1 MMASGVPAGAAS
13 RAGCRDATHFDD
25 RHCGNIKTGKCRP
38 EMPSRPRRRNRGLGL
53 ASPAEWAD
61 VSSKGEAP
69 EERNMMAIL
78 YFRLFSVVAIALALI
93 TTASAQDYPTKQV
106 RIIIPFAPGG
116 LNDLMGRMVATH
128 LSGKFGRQVIPE
140 NRAGAGGATCTG
152 HVAKSPPDGH
162 VLLIVSIANAVNP
175 WLYKLN
181 FDPQK
186 SFAPI
191 AGIVSS
197 ENVLAVNN
205 DLPVKNVKEFIAL
218 AKKQP
223 GKIPYASGGIG
234 GSLHLA
240 MELLKVTAG
249 IDLVHIPFKGAGPG
263 IIDVIGGHTKAI
275 NGTISSVSPHI
286 RAGKLRALAVTGKN
300 RNEALPDVP
309 TFGESGLSGYEAG
322 NWIGL
327 AAPAGTPAPII
338 ARLQREIVEMQQS
351 EEFKKQLVHHGSE
364 VLALDAAGF
373 GKYIDD
379 EMEKWGKVVKQAGI
393 KAQ

>member
-1 MMASGVPAGAAS
+1 M
-13 RAGCRDATHFDD
+13 
-25 RHCGNIKTGKCRP
+25 IKVQ
-38 EMPSRPRRRNRGLGL
+38 
-53 ASPAEWAD
+53 A
-61 VSSKGEAP
+61 
-69 EERNMMAIL
+69 
-78 YFRLFSVVAIALALI
+78 RLFAVASFVLAL
-93 TTASAQDYPTKQV
+93 TVSAPAQEYPSKQV

-116 LNDLMGRMVATH
+116 LNDLIGRMVATH

-140 NRAGAGGATCTG
+140 NRPGAGGVVGTEL
-152 HVAKSPPDGH
+152 VAHAPPDGH

-175 WLYKLN
+175 WIRKLN

-205 DLPVKNVKEFIAL
+205 GLPVKNVKEFIAL
-218 AKKQP
+218 AKKEK

-240 MELLKVTAG
+240 MELFKVTAG

-275 NGTISSVSPHI
+275 NGTISSVSPHV

-300 RNEALPDVP
+300 RNAVLPDVP
-309 TFGESGLSGYEAG
+309 TFEQSGVSGYEAG

-338 ARLQREIVEMQQS
+338 ARLQREIAEMQRS
-351 EEFKKQLVHHGSE
+351 EEFKKQLAHHGSE
-364 VLALDAAGF
+364 VLALGTAEF
-373 GKYIDD
+373 GKYMDT
-379 EMEKWGKVVKQAGI
+379 EMAKWGRVVKQAGI

>member
-1 MMASGVPAGAAS
+1 MATLYLRLFAGA
-13 RAGCRDATHFDD
+13 
-25 RHCGNIKTGKCRP
+25 
-38 EMPSRPRRRNRGLGL
+38 
-53 ASPAEWAD
+53 
-61 VSSKGEAP
+61 V
-69 EERNMMAIL
+69 
-78 YFRLFSVVAIALALI
+78 IALAAI
-93 TTASAQDYPTKQV
+93 PAARAQDYPTKQV

-116 LNDLMGRMVATH
+116 LNDLIGRMVATH

-140 NRAGAGGATCTG
+140 NRAGAGGVIATEL
-152 HVAKSPPDGH
+152 VAQSPPDGH

-218 AKKQP
+218 AKEQK
-223 GKIPYASGGIG
+223 GKMPYASGGIG

-240 MELLKVTAG
+240 MELFKVTAG

-309 TFGESGLSGYEAG
+309 TFEESGVSGYEAG

-338 ARLQREIVEMQQS
+338 ARLQREIAEMQRS
-351 EEFKKQLVHHGSE
+351 EEFKKQLAHHGSE
-364 VLALDAAGF
+364 ALTLATAEF
-373 GKYIDD
+373 GKYMDD

>member
-1 MMASGVPAGAAS
+1 MA
-13 RAGCRDATHFDD
+13 TLYL
-25 RHCGNIKTGKCRP
+25 RP
-38 EMPSRPRRRNRGLGL
+38 I
-53 ASPAEWAD
+53 A
-61 VSSKGEAP
+61 
-69 EERNMMAIL
+69 
-78 YFRLFSVVAIALALI
+78 VAVIALAAI
-93 TTASAQDYPTKQV
+93 TTARAQDYPTKQV

-116 LNDLMGRMVATH
+116 LNDLIGRMVATH

-140 NRAGAGGATCTG
+140 NRSGAGGVIATEL
-152 HVAKSPPDGH
+152 VANSPPDGH

-181 FDPQK
+181 FDPKK

-205 DLPVKNVKEFIAL
+205 DLPVKSVKEFIAL
-218 AKKQP
+218 AKQQQ
-223 GKIPYASGGIG
+223 GKMPYASGGTG

-240 MELLKVTAG
+240 MELFKVTAG

-263 IIDVIGGHTKAI
+263 VIDVIGGHTKAI

-300 RNEALPDVP
+300 RNETLPDVP
-309 TFGESGLSGYEAG
+309 TFEESGVSGYEAG

-327 AAPAGTPAPII
+327 AAPAGTPAAII
-338 ARLQREIVEMQQS
+338 ARLQREIVEMQRS

-364 VLALDAAGF
+364 VLALNAAEF
-373 GKYIDD
+373 GKYMDD
-379 EMEKWGKVVKQAGI
+379 EMEKWGKVVKRAGI
-393 KAQ
+393 TAQ

>member
-1 MMASGVPAGAAS
+1 MTRLKAQLFTIAG
-13 RAGCRDATHFDD
+13 F
-25 RHCGNIKTGKCRP
+25 
-38 EMPSRPRRRNRGLGL
+38 
-53 ASPAEWAD
+53 
-61 VSSKGEAP
+61 V
-69 EERNMMAIL
+69 
-78 YFRLFSVVAIALALI
+78 LAL
-93 TTASAQDYPTKQV
+93 TASAPAQEYPTKQV

-116 LNDLMGRMVATH
+116 LNDLIGRMVATH
-128 LSGKFGRQVIPE
+128 LSEKFGRQVIPE
-140 NRAGAGGATCTG
+140 NRAGAGGVIATEL
-152 HVAKSPPDGH
+152 VAHSPPDGH

-205 DLPVKNVKEFIAL
+205 DLPVRNLKEFIAL
-218 AKKQP
+218 AKKEK
-223 GKIPYASGGIG
+223 GKLPYASGGIG

-240 MELLKVTAG
+240 MELFKLTAG

-286 RAGKLRALAVTGKN
+286 RAGKLRGLAVTGKN
-300 RNEALPDVP
+300 RNQALPDVP
-309 TFGESGLSGYEAG
+309 TFEESGVSGYEAG

-338 ARLQREIVEMQQS
+338 ARLQREIAEMQRS
-351 EEFKKQLVHHGSE
+351 EEFKKQLAHHGSE
-364 VLALDAAGF
+364 ALSLGSAEF
-373 GKYIDD
+373 GKYVDA
-379 EMEKWGKVVKQAGI
+379 EMAKWGRVVKSAGI
-393 KAQ
+393 TAQ

>member
-1 MMASGVPAGAAS
+1 MA
-13 RAGCRDATHFDD
+13 T
-25 RHCGNIKTGKCRP
+25 
-38 EMPSRPRRRNRGLGL
+38 
-53 ASPAEWAD
+53 
-61 VSSKGEAP
+61 
-69 EERNMMAIL
+69 L
-78 YFRLFSVVAIALALI
+78 YLRLFAVAVIALAAI
-93 TTASAQDYPTKQV
+93 TTARAQDYPTKQV

-116 LNDLMGRMVATH
+116 LNDLIGRMVATH

-140 NRAGAGGATCTG
+140 NRPGAGGVIATEL
-152 HVAKSPPDGH
+152 VAHSPPDGH

-218 AKKQP
+218 AKKQQ
-223 GKIPYASGGIG
+223 GKMPYASGGTG
-234 GSLHLA
+234 SSLHLA
-240 MELLKVTAG
+240 MELFKVTTG

-309 TFGESGLSGYEAG
+309 TFEESGVSGYEAG

-338 ARLQREIVEMQQS
+338 ARLQREIAEMQRS
-351 EEFKKQLVHHGSE
+351 EEFKKQLMHHGSE
-364 VLALDAAGF
+364 ALTLATAEF
-373 GKYIDD
+373 GKYMDN
-379 EMEKWGKVVKQAGI
+379 EMAKWGKVVKQAGI
-393 KAQ
+393 TAQ

>member
-1 MMASGVPAGAAS
+1 MA
-13 RAGCRDATHFDD
+13 T
-25 RHCGNIKTGKCRP
+25 
-38 EMPSRPRRRNRGLGL
+38 
-53 ASPAEWAD
+53 
-61 VSSKGEAP
+61 
-69 EERNMMAIL
+69 L
-78 YFRLFSVVAIALALI
+78 YLRLFAVAVIALAAI
-93 TTASAQDYPTKQV
+93 TTARAQDYPTKQV

-116 LNDLMGRMVATH
+116 LNDLIGRMVATH
-128 LSGKFGRQVIPE
+128 LSEKFGRQVIPE
-140 NRAGAGGATCTG
+140 NRAGAGGVIATEL
-152 HVAKSPPDGH
+152 VANSPPDGH

-218 AKKQP
+218 AKKQQ
-223 GKIPYASGGIG
+223 GKMLYASGGTG

-240 MELLKVTAG
+240 MELFKVTAG

-286 RAGKLRALAVTGKN
+286 RGGKLRALAVTGKN

-309 TFGESGLSGYEAG
+309 TFEESGVSDYEAG

-338 ARLQREIVEMQQS
+338 ARLQKEIVELQRS
-351 EEFKKQLVHHGSE
+351 EEFKKQLAHHGSE
-364 VLALDAAGF
+364 ALALAAAEF
-373 GKYIDD
+373 GKFMDD

>member
-1 MMASGVPAGAAS
+1 MA
-13 RAGCRDATHFDD
+13 T
-25 RHCGNIKTGKCRP
+25 
-38 EMPSRPRRRNRGLGL
+38 
-53 ASPAEWAD
+53 
-61 VSSKGEAP
+61 
-69 EERNMMAIL
+69 L
-78 YFRLFSVVAIALALI
+78 YLRLFAVAVIALSAI
-93 TTASAQDYPTKQV
+93 TTARAQDYPTKQV

-116 LNDLMGRMVATH
+116 LNDLIGRMVATH

-140 NRAGAGGATCTG
+140 NRAGAGGVIATEL
-152 HVAKSPPDGH
+152 VAQSPPDGH

-218 AKKQP
+218 AKKQQ
-223 GKIPYASGGIG
+223 GKMPYASGGTG

-240 MELLKVTAG
+240 MELFKVTAG
-249 IDLVHIPFKGAGPG
+249 IELVHIPFKGAGPG

-309 TFGESGLSGYEAG
+309 TFEESGVSGYEAG

-338 ARLQREIVEMQQS
+338 ARLQREIAEMQRS
-351 EEFKKQLVHHGSE
+351 EEFKKQLMHHGSE
-364 VLALDAAGF
+364 ALTLATAEF
-373 GKYIDD
+373 GKYMDD

>member
-1 MMASGVPAGAAS
+1 MA
-13 RAGCRDATHFDD
+13 TL
-25 RHCGNIKTGKCRP
+25 N
-38 EMPSRPRRRNRGLGL
+38 L
-53 ASPAEWAD
+53 
-61 VSSKGEAP
+61 
-69 EERNMMAIL
+69 
-78 YFRLFSVVAIALALI
+78 RLFSIAAIALALI
-93 TTASAQDYPTKQV
+93 TTASAQDYPTKPV

-140 NRAGAGGATCTG
+140 NRAGAGGVIATEL
-152 HVAKSPPDGH
+152 VANSPPDGH

-205 DLPVKNVKEFIAL
+205 DLPVKDVKEFIAL

-223 GKIPYASGGIG
+223 GKIPYASGGVG
-234 GSLHLA
+234 GALHLA
-240 MELLKVTAG
+240 MELFKVTAG
-249 IDLVHIPFKGAGPG
+249 IDLVHIPFKGAGPA
-263 IIDVIGGHTKAI
+263 IIDVIGGHTQAI

-300 RNEALPDVP
+300 RNAALPDVP
-309 TFGESGLSGYEAG
+309 TFEESGVPGYEAG

-338 ARLQREIVEMQQS
+338 ARLEKEIAEMQAS
-351 EEFKKQLVHHGSE
+351 AEFKNQLAHHGSE
-364 VLALDAAGF
+364 VLALATDEF
-373 GKYIDD
+373 GKYMDN

-393 KAQ
+393 TAQ

>member
-1 MMASGVPAGAAS
+1 MA
-13 RAGCRDATHFDD
+13 T
-25 RHCGNIKTGKCRP
+25 
-38 EMPSRPRRRNRGLGL
+38 
-53 ASPAEWAD
+53 
-61 VSSKGEAP
+61 
-69 EERNMMAIL
+69 L
-78 YFRLFSVVAIALALI
+78 YLRLFAVAVIALAAI
-93 TTASAQDYPTKQV
+93 TAARAQDYPTKQV

-116 LNDLMGRMVATH
+116 LNDLIGRMVATH

-140 NRAGAGGATCTG
+140 NRAGAGGVIATEL
-152 HVAKSPPDGH
+152 VAQSPPDGH

-205 DLPVKNVKEFIAL
+205 DLPVKTVKEFVAL
-218 AKKQP
+218 AKEQK
-223 GKIPYASGGIG
+223 GKMPYASGGIG

-240 MELLKVTAG
+240 MELFKVTAG

-309 TFGESGLSGYEAG
+309 TFEESGVSGYEAG

-338 ARLQREIVEMQQS
+338 ARLQREIAEMQRS

-364 VLALDAAGF
+364 VLALAAAEF
-373 GKYIDD
+373 GKYMDD

-393 KAQ
+393 QAQ

>member
-1 MMASGVPAGAAS
+1 MAT
-13 RAGCRDATHFDD
+13 RY
-25 RHCGNIKTGKCRP
+25 
-38 EMPSRPRRRNRGLGL
+38 L
-53 ASPAEWAD
+53 
-61 VSSKGEAP
+61 
-69 EERNMMAIL
+69 
-78 YFRLFSVVAIALALI
+78 RLFAVAVIALAAI
-93 TTASAQDYPTKQV
+93 TTARAQDYPTKQV

-116 LNDLMGRMVATH
+116 LNDLIGRMVATH

-140 NRAGAGGATCTG
+140 NRPGAGGVIATEL
-152 HVAKSPPDGH
+152 VAQSPPDGH

-205 DLPVKNVKEFIAL
+205 DLPVKSVKEFVAL
-218 AKKQP
+218 AKKQQ
-223 GKIPYASGGIG
+223 GKMPYASGGTG

-240 MELLKVTAG
+240 MELFKVTAG

-309 TFGESGLSGYEAG
+309 TFGESGVSGYEAG

-327 AAPAGTPAPII
+327 AAPAGTPALII
-338 ARLQREIVEMQQS
+338 ARLQKEIAEMQRS

-364 VLALDAAGF
+364 ALTLATAEF
-373 GKYIDD
+373 GKYMDD

>member
-1 MMASGVPAGAAS
+1 M
-13 RAGCRDATHFDD
+13 T
-25 RHCGNIKTGKCRP
+25 
-38 EMPSRPRRRNRGLGL
+38 
-53 ASPAEWAD
+53 
-61 VSSKGEAP
+61 
-69 EERNMMAIL
+69 
-78 YFRLFSVVAIALALI
+78 RLHARLLAIAGFVLVL
-93 TTASAQDYPTKQV
+93 TTAAPAQEFPTKQV

-116 LNDLMGRMVATH
+116 LNDLIGRMVATH

-140 NRAGAGGATCTG
+140 NRPGAGGVIATEL
-152 HVAKSPPDGH
+152 VAHSPPDGH

-218 AKKQP
+218 AKQQQ
-223 GKIPYASGGIG
+223 GKMPYASGGIG

-240 MELLKVTAG
+240 MELFKVTAG

-309 TFGESGLSGYEAG
+309 TFEESGVSGYEAG

-327 AAPAGTPAPII
+327 AAPAGTPAPTI
-338 ARLQREIVEMQQS
+338 ARLQREIAEMQRS
-351 EEFKKQLVHHGSE
+351 EEFKKQLAHHGSE
-364 VLALDAAGF
+364 ALTLATAEF
-373 GKYIDD
+373 GKYMDD
-379 EMEKWGKVVKQAGI
+379 EMAKWGRVVKQAGI

>member
-1 MMASGVPAGAAS
+1 MTRLQA
-13 RAGCRDATHFDD
+13 
-25 RHCGNIKTGKCRP
+25 
-38 EMPSRPRRRNRGLGL
+38 
-53 ASPAEWAD
+53 
-61 VSSKGEAP
+61 
-69 EERNMMAIL
+69 
-78 YFRLFSVVAIALALI
+78 RLFAIAGFVLAL
-93 TTASAQDYPTKQV
+93 TASAPAQEFPTKQV

-116 LNDLMGRMVATH
+116 LNDLIGRMVATAPEREIRPAGD
-128 LSGKFGRQVIPE
+128 SSE
-140 NRAGAGGATCTG
+140 NRPGAGGVIATEL
-152 HVAKSPPDGH
+152 VANSPTDGH

-218 AKKQP
+218 AKKQQ
-223 GKIPYASGGIG
+223 GKMPYASGGTG

-240 MELLKVTAG
+240 MELFKVTAG

-309 TFGESGLSGYEAG
+309 TFEESGVSGYEAG

-338 ARLQREIVEMQQS
+338 ARLQREIAEMQRS

-364 VLALDAAGF
+364 ALTLASAEF
-373 GKYIDD
+373 GKYMDD
-379 EMEKWGKVVKQAGI
+379 EMAKWGRVVKQAGI

>member
-1 MMASGVPAGAAS
+1 MTRLHALLFAIAGLVLASTVPAAAQ
-13 RAGCRDATHFDD
+13 
-25 RHCGNIKTGKCRP
+25 
-38 EMPSRPRRRNRGLGL
+38 E
-53 ASPAEWAD
+53 
-61 VSSKGEAP
+61 
-69 EERNMMAIL
+69 
-78 YFRLFSVVAIALALI
+78 
-93 TTASAQDYPTKQV
+93 YPTKQV

-116 LNDLMGRMVATH
+116 LNDLIGRMVATH

-140 NRAGAGGATCTG
+140 NRPGAGGVVATEL
-152 HVAKSPPDGH
+152 VAHSPPDGH

-205 DLPVKNVKEFIAL
+205 DLPVKNLKEFIAL
-218 AKKQP
+218 AKKEQ
-223 GKIPYASGGIG
+223 GKMPYASGGIG

-240 MELLKVTAG
+240 MELFKVTAG

-300 RNEALPDVP
+300 RSEALPDVP
-309 TFGESGLSGYEAG
+309 TFTESGVPGYEAG

-338 ARLQREIVEMQQS
+338 ARLQREIAEMQRS
-351 EEFKKQLVHHGSE
+351 EEFKKQLAHHGSE
-364 VLALDAAGF
+364 ALTLGSVEF
-373 GKYIDD
+373 GKYMDD
-379 EMEKWGKVVKQAGI
+379 EMAKWGRVVKQAGI

>member
-1 MMASGVPAGAAS
+1 MTRLHASLFAVAGLVLAVTVP
-13 RAGCRDATHFDD
+13 
-25 RHCGNIKTGKCRP
+25 
-38 EMPSRPRRRNRGLGL
+38 
-53 ASPAEWAD
+53 
-61 VSSKGEAP
+61 
-69 EERNMMAIL
+69 
-78 YFRLFSVVAIALALI
+78 
-93 TTASAQDYPTKQV
+93 ASAQEYPTKQV

-116 LNDLMGRMVATH
+116 LNDLIGRMVATH
-128 LSGKFGRQVIPE
+128 LTEKFGRQVIPE
-140 NRAGAGGATCTG
+140 NRAGAGGVIATEL
-152 HVAKSPPDGH
+152 VAHSPPDGH

-205 DLPVKNVKEFIAL
+205 DLPVKNVKEFIAF
-218 AKKQP
+218 AKKER
-223 GKIPYASGGIG
+223 GKLPYASGGIG

-240 MELLKVTAG
+240 MELFKVTAG

-275 NGTISSVSPHI
+275 NGTISSISPHI
-286 RAGKLRALAVTGKN
+286 RAGKLRGLAVTGKN

-309 TFGESGLSGYEAG
+309 TFEESGVSGYDAG

-338 ARLQREIVEMQQS
+338 ARLQKEIAEMQRS
-351 EEFKKQLVHHGSE
+351 EEFKKQLAHHGSE
-364 VLALDAAGF
+364 ALTLAAAEF
-373 GKYIDD
+373 GKFVDD
-379 EMEKWGKVVKQAGI
+379 ETAKWGRVVKTAGI

>member
-1 MMASGVPAGAAS
+1 MA
-13 RAGCRDATHFDD
+13 T
-25 RHCGNIKTGKCRP
+25 
-38 EMPSRPRRRNRGLGL
+38 
-53 ASPAEWAD
+53 
-61 VSSKGEAP
+61 
-69 EERNMMAIL
+69 L
-78 YFRLFSVVAIALALI
+78 YLRLFAIAVIALAAI
-93 TTASAQDYPTKQV
+93 TTARAQDYPTKQV

-116 LNDLMGRMVATH
+116 LNDLIGRMVATH

-140 NRAGAGGATCTG
+140 NRAGAGGVVATEL
-152 HVAKSPPDGH
+152 VAQSPPDGH

-205 DLPVKNVKEFIAL
+205 DLSVTNVKEFIAL
-218 AKKQP
+218 AKKQQ
-223 GKIPYASGGIG
+223 GKMPYASGGTG

-240 MELLKVTAG
+240 MELFKVTAG

-275 NGTISSVSPHI
+275 NGTVSSVSPHI

-300 RNEALPDVP
+300 RNDALPDVP
-309 TFGESGLSGYEAG
+309 TFEEAGVSGYEAG

-338 ARLQREIVEMQQS
+338 ARLQREIAEMQRS

-364 VLALDAAGF
+364 ALTLATAEF
-373 GKYIDD
+373 GKYMDD
-379 EMEKWGKVVKQAGI
+379 EMAKWGRVVKQAGI

>member
-1 MMASGVPAGAAS
+1 MTRLHALLFAIAGLVLASTVPAAAQ
-13 RAGCRDATHFDD
+13 
-25 RHCGNIKTGKCRP
+25 
-38 EMPSRPRRRNRGLGL
+38 E
-53 ASPAEWAD
+53 
-61 VSSKGEAP
+61 
-69 EERNMMAIL
+69 
-78 YFRLFSVVAIALALI
+78 
-93 TTASAQDYPTKQV
+93 YPTKQV

-116 LNDLMGRMVATH
+116 LNDLIGRMVATH

-140 NRAGAGGATCTG
+140 NRPGAGGVVATEL
-152 HVAKSPPDGH
+152 VAHSPPDGH

-205 DLPVKNVKEFIAL
+205 DLPVKTVKEFIAL
-218 AKKQP
+218 AKKEQ
-223 GKIPYASGGIG
+223 GKMPYASGGIG

-240 MELLKVTAG
+240 MELFKVTAG

-300 RNEALPDVP
+300 RSEALPDVP
-309 TFGESGLSGYEAG
+309 TFTESGVPGYEAG

-338 ARLQREIVEMQQS
+338 ARLQREIAEMQRS
-351 EEFKKQLVHHGSE
+351 EEFKKQLAHHGSE
-364 VLALDAAGF
+364 ALTLGSVEF
-373 GKYIDD
+373 GKYMDD
-379 EMEKWGKVVKQAGI
+379 EMAKWGRVVKQAGI

>member
-1 MMASGVPAGAAS
+1 MA
-13 RAGCRDATHFDD
+13 T
-25 RHCGNIKTGKCRP
+25 
-38 EMPSRPRRRNRGLGL
+38 
-53 ASPAEWAD
+53 
-61 VSSKGEAP
+61 
-69 EERNMMAIL
+69 L
-78 YFRLFSVVAIALALI
+78 YLRLFAVAVIALAAI
-93 TTASAQDYPTKQV
+93 TTARAQDYPTKQV

-116 LNDLMGRMVATH
+116 LNDLIGRMVATH
-128 LSGKFGRQVIPE
+128 LSEKFGRQVIPE
-140 NRAGAGGATCTG
+140 NRAGAGGVIATEL
-152 HVAKSPPDGH
+152 VAQSPPDGH

-218 AKKQP
+218 AKKQQ
-223 GKIPYASGGIG
+223 GKMLYASGGTG

-240 MELLKVTAG
+240 MELFKVTAG

-309 TFGESGLSGYEAG
+309 TFAESGVSGYEAG

-338 ARLQREIVEMQQS
+338 ARLQKEIVELQRS
-351 EEFKKQLVHHGSE
+351 EEFKKQLAHHGSE
-364 VLALDAAGF
+364 ALALAAAEF
-373 GKYIDD
+373 GKFMDD